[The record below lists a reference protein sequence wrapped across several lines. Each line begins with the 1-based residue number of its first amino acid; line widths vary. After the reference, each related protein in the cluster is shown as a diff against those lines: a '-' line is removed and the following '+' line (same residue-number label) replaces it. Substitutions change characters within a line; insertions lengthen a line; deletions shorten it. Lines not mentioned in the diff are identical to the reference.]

1 MATKIYDLAT
11 KLFPLVASW
20 LSNEKVNFKPCC
32 ILMEK
37 MSAEELRMKIYEDGE
52 SVLDLSD
59 TGLSNVPEG
68 VFDLTELKKLDLSD
82 NYLKE
87 LLKSINK
94 LKNLKTLR
102 LNR

>member
-1 MATKIYDLAT
+1 
-11 KLFPLVASW
+11 
-20 LSNEKVNFKPCC
+20 
-32 ILMEK
+32 MEK

>member
-1 MATKIYDLAT
+1 
-11 KLFPLVASW
+11 
-20 LSNEKVNFKPCC
+20 
-32 ILMEK
+32 
-37 MSAEELRMKIYEDGE
+37 MKIYEDGE